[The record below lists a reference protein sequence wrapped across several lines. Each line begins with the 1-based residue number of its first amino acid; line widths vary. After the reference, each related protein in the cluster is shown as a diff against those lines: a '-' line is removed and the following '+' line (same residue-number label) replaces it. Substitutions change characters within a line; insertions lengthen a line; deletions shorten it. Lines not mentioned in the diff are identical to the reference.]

1 MRGLLRGQRTKAWT
15 WKTKRSERWLD
26 SVLPRVSTHSRLLKT
41 QSCYKAI
48 VHPPYFPRSRSG
60 LETKDRRKGIK
71 RSGTFATD
79 MVMNKTC
86 HSCLFAAILN
96 FKQSDSPPASFPDVS
111 LFLEGQKRALFTSR
125 MCVLYP
131 SYGNRSESLRQ
142 LGAGLERPGR
152 HDIIFAGVFLFFFS
166 FLILRVGEFSI
177 LRELIFAIVI
187 DWFPSR
193 SLLRRGSNR
202 LGGLLFK
209 KDGPGGCKRYQD
221 PTLWAWLKRYQF

>member
-41 QSCYKAI
+41 QSCYKAT

-79 MVMNKTC
+79 MVMNKRC

-96 FKQSDSPPASFPDVS
+96 FKQSDSPPCLVPRRLSFR
-111 LFLEGQKRALFTSR
+111 GTKTRALYQPHVR
-125 MCVLYP
+125 LRRRQLYP

-142 LGAGLERPGR
+142 LGGGLERPGR
-152 HDIIFAGVFLFFFS
+152 HEIIFAGVFLFF

-177 LRELIFAIVI
+177 LRKLIFAIVT

-202 LGGLLFK
+202 LGGL
-209 KDGPGGCKRYQD
+209 
-221 PTLWAWLKRYQF
+221 

>member
-41 QSCYKAI
+41 QSCYKAT

-96 FKQSDSPPASFPDVS
+96 FKQSDSPPCLVPRRLSFR
-111 LFLEGQKRALFTSR
+111 GTKTRALYQPHVRTLPQLR
-125 MCVLYP
+125 K
-131 SYGNRSESLRQ
+131 SLGVTPTARRRA
-142 LGAGLERPGR
+142 GATGATRNNFCGS
-152 HDIIFAGVFLFFFS
+152 FSLFFFN
-166 FLILRVGEFSI
+166 FAGR
-177 LRELIFAIVI
+177 RIFYFAETNFC
-187 DWFPSR
+187 D
-193 SLLRRGSNR
+193 
-202 LGGLLFK
+202 
-209 KDGPGGCKRYQD
+209 CKR
-221 PTLWAWLKRYQF
+221 LVCLAEH